1 MFNRRYMAE
10 TLEREVHRAR
20 RGGHCLGVLMLDVDG
35 FKQQNDAFGH
45 DAGDAILVELAALL
59 QRNLRKEDIACR
71 YGGEE
76 FVLVLPDAS
85 MENAGRRAEQ
95 LRDAVRRMRVPH
107 KDIVLGP
114 VTVSIGVAAFP
125 EHGTDGTGLLKAA
138 DMALYEAKKAGRD
151 RVMLASSPE
160 TWQA

>member
-1 MFNRRYMAE
+1 MAE

-20 RGGHCLGVLMLDVDG
+20 RGNNCLGVLMLDIDG

-107 KDIVLGP
+107 QEIILGP

-125 EHGTDGTGLLKAA
+125 EHGTDGAGLLKAA

-151 RVMLASSPE
+151 RVMLAMSPE
-160 TWQA
+160 PWQA